1 MMTEVNV
8 TSSLEQGQS
17 KEVFPRWKIILF
29 SFGGSGATLI
39 ATLAGLAT
47 YFYIPPGNGQ
57 ADFASYIPMNMFLG
71 ITIFGLIMF
80 IGNLPS
86 VLLYPFVASWSD
98 NSKSKMGR
106 RKGFLLVSFLPIA
119 ILSMM
124 IFTPP
129 VAHES
134 YWNAAYLFGVIIL
147 LSLFRCLANVAGAI
161 PPEYSSTQKQI
172 MYFSIFGSV
181 GWIIGYL
188 LGSQVVYLIKN
199 TFTESGISV
208 TTAFQITVGMLIG
221 IGAIISTFQ
230 FLFLDDK
237 RYGDNRNIS
246 VNVWKSMKLILK
258 DKDYMLWIMISIVYF
273 WGDAI
278 FNAGL
283 VYYVTVNYKFSENL
297 MTLFGGI
304 LIVASLILY
313 SVVNRIV
320 LKHGQKK
327 PFAGTLFIMAIG
339 MVLFAFPDLTTLPRV
354 AIVTIIMVFL
364 SIYSAFSGII
374 PGAIGNEIIKEGCM
388 RRGVVNEAT
397 YGATGGLLT
406 YIPGSLPALI
416 IPSIL
421 LLGKTQQNH
430 TGVTLLALICGI
442 IMVAAAL
449 LLIFF
454 YHEKRI
460 VASLKQYGYE

>member
-1 MMTEVNV
+1 MTEVNV
-8 TSSLEQGQS
+8 AGTLESEQP
-17 KEVFPRWKIILF
+17 KAVFPRWRIILF

-39 ATLAGLAT
+39 ATLVGLAT

-80 IGNLPS
+80 IGNLPT

-98 NSKSKMGR
+98 NSKSKLGR
-106 RKGFLLVSFLPIA
+106 RKKFLLISFLPIA
-119 ILSMM
+119 VLSMM

-134 YWNAAYLFGVIIL
+134 YWNALYLFGVIVL
-147 LSLFRCLANVAGAI
+147 LSVFRCFANVAGAI
-161 PPEYSSTQKQI
+161 PPEYSTTQKQI

-199 TFTESGISV
+199 TFTASGMSI

-230 FLFLDDK
+230 FLILDDK
-237 RYGDNRNIS
+237 KYGDSRNIS
-246 VNVWKSMKLILK
+246 VNVWKSMKLIMK
-258 DKDYMLWIMISIVYF
+258 DKDYMLWILISVVYF

-283 VYYVTVNYKFSENL
+283 VYYVTVNYQFSENL

-304 LIVASLILY
+304 LIGVSLILY
-313 SVVNRIV
+313 PVVNKVV
-320 LKHGQKK
+320 LKHGKKK
-327 PFAGTLFIMAIG
+327 PFAFTLFVMSFG
-339 MVLFAFPDLTTLPRV
+339 MVLFAFPNLTTLPRI
-354 AIVTIIMVFL
+354 AIIIVIMGFL

-388 RRGVVNEAT
+388 RRGVGNEAT

-421 LLGKTQQNH
+421 LLGKTQENH
-430 TGVTLLALICGI
+430 TGVTLLALICGV
-442 IMVAAAL
+442 IMVTAAL
-449 LLIFF
+449 LLIFL
-454 YHEKRI
+454 YNEKRI
-460 VASLKQYGYE
+460 VASLKQHGYE